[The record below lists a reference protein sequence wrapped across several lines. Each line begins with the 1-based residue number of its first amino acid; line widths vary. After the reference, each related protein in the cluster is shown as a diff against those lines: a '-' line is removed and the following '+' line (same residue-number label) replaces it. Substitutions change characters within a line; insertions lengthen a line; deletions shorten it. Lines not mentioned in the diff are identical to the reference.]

1 MVIGLLIGSTLK
13 MFLIM
18 SLFTVQHPWSFTG
31 SRGSQPDGGR
41 GSENC
46 LAILNNFYNV
56 S

>member
-13 MFLIM
+13 ILLTM